1 MEKKMSKREY
11 FGTALTRYLFG
22 VDNAKTIETRNID
35 GQQWYMAA
43 NICLLLGIV
52 NHSVAVHKER
62 KDRLHPLDSEK
73 CKDSIHIGNYGKDQ
87 VQLVNNGGML
97 KLIYQADKANK
108 PAAKAIVERIDD
120 IPKHLIPPQWHKYLT
135 WEE

>member
-1 MEKKMSKREY
+1 MSKREY
-11 FGTALTRYLFG
+11 LGTALTRYLFG
-22 VDNAKTIETRNID
+22 DDNAKTIATRNID

-43 NICLLLGIV
+43 DICRLVGIV

-73 CKDSIHIGNYGKDQ
+73 CKDSIHIGNYGKDH
-87 VQLVNNGGML
+87 VQLVNDGGML
-97 KLIYQADKANK
+97 RLIYQANKVNK
-108 PAAKAIVERIDD
+108 PTAKAILEKIDE
-120 IPKHLIPPQWHKYLT
+120 IPKHLIPSQWHNYIT